1 MTNTADLTKDDLSS
15 LRAEVQHAYD
25 AFKARGLKL
34 DMTRGKPAPDQLDL
48 SDRLMTLVS
57 TGEINA
63 ANGDDTRNYG
73 GGQGLPE
80 LRALFAPVLGAPVEQ
95 IAAADN
101 SSLALMHDC
110 VAWALS
116 KGMPGGERP
125 WSKEEAPAF
134 LCPVPGYDRHFAI
147 CAEYGIRMIPVPMTE
162 TGPDMD
168 NVEELV
174 RDPSVKGMWLV
185 PKYSNPGGEITSD
198 ATAQRLA
205 AMQTGASDF
214 RLFWD
219 NAYVVHHLTETQAV
233 ARLVWVR
240 QRVQEVAAQLADI
253 LEQGAIPTADVGP
266 ELPRRELLLQH
277 HRSAAVERDGARISL
292 ERAATVMSYGEQ
304 ADGIVTT
311 ARRSP
316 DAAAS
321 DQVLVTFEKADYTL
335 ARTLEWET
343 LGMRGT
349 RSAGFAMKA
358 KGDAAQVMP
367 TPYADIHAQTM
378 TPTAHLL
385 WAASWAGSAAAA
397 VERAR
402 LFTRKAA
409 RGVEGQTPPGAAHF
423 TRAAASLRQLRT
435 LVTASLA
442 RYEAIAD
449 DPAALTAMD
458 FQTAITL
465 LKVDASELAV
475 STVMSAMRACGLS
488 GYRND
493 GDFTLG
499 RHLRDILSAPIMI
512 NNDRILANVGTSAL
526 LTDTPRS
533 LHD

>member
-110 VAWALS
+110 IAWALS
-116 KGMPGGERP
+116 KGVPGGERP

-219 NAYVVHHLTETQAV
+219 NAYAVHHLTETRHPV
-233 ARLVWVR
+233 ANI
-240 QRVQEVAAQLADI
+240 LA
-253 LEQGAIPTADVGP
+253 LC
-266 ELPRRELLLQH
+266 
-277 HRSAAVERDGARISL
+277 
-292 ERAATVMSYGEQ
+292 
-304 ADGIVTT
+304 
-311 ARRSP
+311 
-316 DAAAS
+316 AAAGNP
-321 DQVLVTFEKADYTL
+321 DRALVFASTSKITL
-335 ARTLEWET
+335 A
-343 LGMRGT
+343 G
-349 RSAGFAMKA
+349 AGVAF
-358 KGDAAQVMP
+358 
-367 TPYADIHAQTM
+367 
-378 TPTAHLL
+378 L
-385 WAASWAGSAAAA
+385 AASPANMKWYLA
-397 VERAR
+397 RASIR
-402 LFTRKAA
+402 TIGPDK
-409 RGVEGQTPPGAAHF
+409 VN
-423 TRAAASLRQLRT
+423 QLRHVRFLKDEAGLHAHMDAHRALIGPKFDAVLNALDT
-435 LVTASLA
+435 RLAGYQRRALV
-442 RYEAIAD
+442 
-449 DPAALTAMD
+449 
-458 FQTAITL
+458 
-465 LKVDASELAV
+465 
-475 STVMSAMRACGLS
+475 
-488 GYRND
+488 
-493 GDFTLG
+493 
-499 RHLRDILSAPIMI
+499 AP
-512 NNDRILANVGTSAL
+512 
-526 LTDTPRS
+526 
-533 LHD
+533 